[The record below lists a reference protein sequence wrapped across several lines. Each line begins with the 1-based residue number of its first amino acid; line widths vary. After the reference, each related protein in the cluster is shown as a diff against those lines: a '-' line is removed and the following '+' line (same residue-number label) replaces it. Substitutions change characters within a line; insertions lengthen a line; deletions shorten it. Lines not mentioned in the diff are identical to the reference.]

1 MRYQEGYVWFL
12 LFSSVDIILT
22 WHILRKG
29 GLEVNPLARVVIEHW
44 DLAGAIAFKF
54 SLVLFVVVACEIVGR
69 HEDRLGKRLTAV
81 AIAASSR
88 LNPLLTLAVCAGFFV
103 LGLVADSALGRFA
116 DGSSIANV
124 VYHAVFNLQVFWIAD
139 GLSDGRSIPAGYVVR
154 AGAYAVTYQ
163 AAVLFFAMFLFQNR
177 EIAR

>member
-1 MRYQEGYVWFL
+1 MMALQHHHKENSPGNPSPSWLSAPPMRYQEGYVWFL

-69 HEDRLGKRLTAV
+69 HEDRLGKRLTAI
-81 AIAASSR
+81 AIAASAFPVLWS
-88 LNPLLTLAVCAGFFV
+88 LCLLAMHGF
-103 LGLVADSALGRFA
+103 LVQP
-116 DGSSIANV
+116 V
-124 VYHAVFNLQVFWIAD
+124 PQ
-139 GLSDGRSIPAGYVVR
+139 
-154 AGAYAVTYQ
+154 
-163 AAVLFFAMFLFQNR
+163 
-177 EIAR
+177 

>member
-69 HEDRLGKRLTAV
+69 HEDRLGKRLTVV
-81 AIAASSR
+81 AIAASAFPVLWR
-88 LNPLLTLAVCAGFFV
+88 LCLLAMHGF
-103 LGLVADSALGRFA
+103 LVQP
-116 DGSSIANV
+116 V
-124 VYHAVFNLQVFWIAD
+124 PQ
-139 GLSDGRSIPAGYVVR
+139 
-154 AGAYAVTYQ
+154 
-163 AAVLFFAMFLFQNR
+163 
-177 EIAR
+177 